1 MIEFKDVYLQ
11 YGEHA
16 VLQGVSFQIPDAK
29 ITAVL
34 GPSGSGKSTIIRLML
49 GLIKA
54 TGGEIFIDGL
64 NITKMKERDLFPI
77 RKKMGMV
84 FQGNALFDSLTAEEN
99 LSFFLRENLKL
110 DEEEISR
117 RVRQMIQ
124 FAQLEGYED
133 QLPDTLSGGMKKR
146 LAIGRALIFGP
157 SMVLFDEPTVGL
169 DPVSTKRILDV
180 IHRLREDR
188 GLGAVLVTHLIHD
201 VETIADNVLI
211 LYQGKIVFNDVPE
224 KMQESEH
231 PFVASFLKHPEEIED

>member
-1 MIEFKDVYLQ
+1 VK
-11 YGEHA
+11 
-16 VLQGVSFQIPDAK
+16 
-29 ITAVL
+29 
-34 GPSGSGKSTIIRLML
+34 
-49 GLIKA
+49 
-54 TGGEIFIDGL
+54 
-64 NITKMKERDLFPI
+64 
-77 RKKMGMV
+77 
-84 FQGNALFDSLTAEEN
+84 
-99 LSFFLRENLKL
+99 
-110 DEEEISR
+110 
-117 RVRQMIQ
+117 QMIQ

-211 LYQGKIVFNDVPE
+211 LFKGKIVFNDVPDQ
-224 KMQESEH
+224 MQNSDH
-231 PFVASFLKHPEEIED
+231 PFVASFLKHPEEIE